1 MCSAWDT
8 VSLPCG
14 TGCLWVCFAVSP
26 GALPLLQVPF
36 RLHPKALCPHKFNSC
51 NSSCACTRSVP
62 ARVCEVL
69 RRLAQPSP
77 TQGTSLRR
85 VQLTAKDEEVLE
97 YLADVAV
104 EDLEPEVDEDGD
116 EMGGFKLSFTFAPNP
131 YFDNETLVRP
141 QLLPGVRRACE
152 IFRGANFLSRT
163 CGGRQGPVGR
173 MCVLCV
179 LPLCQHLSGAPT
191 LADTHGVHPA
201 DKDVLHLRGGRRAHA
216 EPRGGHRHRLEGR
229 QERHRQ
235 GVKS

>member
-1 MCSAWDT
+1 M
-8 VSLPCG
+8 
-14 TGCLWVCFAVSP
+14 
-26 GALPLLQVPF
+26 
-36 RLHPKALCPHKFNSC
+36 
-51 NSSCACTRSVP
+51 
-62 ARVCEVL
+62 L

-216 EPRGGHRHRLEGR
+216 EPRGGHPTSPGRPARTSPSRCEVLIRQPLLLIVRVCPTLRGGHMHRLEGR
-229 QERHRQ
+229 QERPSRC
-235 GVKS
+235 V